1 MFGVLC
7 PLLWTAGAIG
17 HVYLAIE
24 WKQAGFAD
32 DTRFLCSAQDCAIQP
47 SLDARTER
55 MKHRQQMAQY
65 WHTIEAEVR
74 VRKQEVQLFMK
85 FFCKT
90 MLPIKMANYTKAQ
103 N

>member
-1 MFGVLC
+1 
-7 PLLWTAGAIG
+7 
-17 HVYLAIE
+17 
-24 WKQAGFAD
+24 
-32 DTRFLCSAQDCAIQP
+32 
-47 SLDARTER
+47 

-103 N
+103 NHR